1 MKRSNST
8 QHSCIL
14 PVKAWK
20 IVLAVLALA
29 TFKVGPIT
37 IQAASAIPSNGNPI
51 CNSPNKKLYVLAGP
65 RRAATSSVADFFYQ
79 WARGPQP
86 NRKSGKKYHPLAKF
100 RWPMVYGP
108 ASNKTDTEMPYK
120 RFNSLV
126 TDYGNEPLRKEILEA
141 IKRDWELA
149 DVDSI
154 IFGGDKFD
162 QVGADAKEGYDALRA
177 VRDVVE
183 FIGAEP
189 GCVTVIVN
197 YRDIRFEHWVS
208 MYGDGMLADTKE
220 DPMPYN
226 EHMCVEESTTV
237 RLQELGTSMNPML
250 VAESYLREGWQVKM
264 IDMGGVESKG
274 TDIAHTI
281 ACDIMGGHCDDD
293 GWVKGHHEEVFSNK
307 FLQYDFD
314 HLSREEIDLSEKLFR
329 YRDCAFQEDLQ
340 THPWFTVIKEEGI
353 WTDCQHDKD
362 HEWIYQSFRDPTT
375 GTKLFYDALLS
386 QVDCK
391 PFGGPKSAINESNSE
406 KLETAKIDEFLDGTY
421 QKNFMNVIMEDVG
434 GVSVP
439 LVLVLILVAGGAG
452 FYLHKVR
459 ENPNY
464 KLPGIEMAGG
474 FTDGFSDNGMGNKNN
489 DSFSD
494 EHDDESS
501 SDDDDN
507 GDFV

>member
-1 MKRSNST
+1 
-8 QHSCIL
+8 
-14 PVKAWK
+14 
-20 IVLAVLALA
+20 LA
-29 TFKVGPIT
+29 TFKEGPIT
-37 IQAASAIPSNGNPI
+37 IQAASAIPSNGAPI
-51 CNSPNKKLYVLAGP
+51 CNSPDKKLYVLAGP

-79 WARGPQP
+79 YARGAQP
-86 NRKSGKKYHPLAKF
+86 GRKGGKTYHPLAKF
-100 RWPMVYGP
+100 RWPMVYGS

-126 TDYGNEPLRKEILEA
+126 TDYDNKPLRKEILEA

-149 DVDSI
+149 GVNSI
-154 IFGGDKFD
+154 IFGGDQFD
-162 QVGADAKEGYDALRA
+162 QVGAEAQEGYDALRA
-177 VRDVVE
+177 VKDVVE
-183 FIGAEP
+183 FIGAKP

-208 MYGDGMLADTKE
+208 LYGNGMLENPNPDTKE
-220 DPMPYN
+220 EPMPYN
-226 EHMCVEESTTV
+226 EHMCKEESTTL
-237 RLQELGTSMNPML
+237 RLQELGTSMNPMF

-274 TDIAHTI
+274 TDISHTI
-281 ACDIMGGHCDDD
+281 ACDVMGGICDDD
-293 GWVKGHHEEVFSNK
+293 GWVKNHGDEVFTNK
-307 FLQYDFD
+307 ILKYDFD
-314 HLSREEIDLSEKLFR
+314 HLSKEEIDLSEKLFR

-340 THPWFTVIKEEGI
+340 QHPWFTVIKEEGI
-353 WTDCQHDKD
+353 WTDCQHDKN

-391 PFGGPKSAINESNSE
+391 PFGGPKSAIQESNSE

-421 QKNFMNVIMEDVG
+421 QTSFMDVIIEDVG

-452 FYLHKVR
+452 FFLHKVR
-459 ENPNY
+459 ENPDY
-464 KLPGIEMAGG
+464 RLPGIEMAGG
-474 FTDGFSDNGMGNKNN
+474 FSDNGMNSTK
-489 DSFSD
+489 DDPPIFSD

-501 SDDDDN
+501 SDEDDN